1 MGALGRA
8 ITRWVMGTLVA
19 LILIGGLAAI
29 AWVGLGLV
37 GLQIPPGL
45 YVLLT
50 GGTVLLALTQGAAS
64 THRPAAPPTPPRR
77 ARSENDELLDLLIR
91 REARR
96 RSRGEAD
103 GPDEPGDPRA

>member
-19 LILIGGLAAI
+19 LVLIGGLAAI

-50 GGTVLLALTQGAAS
+50 GGTVFLALTQGAAA

-96 RSRGEAD
+96 RSRGETD
-103 GPDEPGDPRA
+103 DPDEPGDRGA

>member
-8 ITRWVMGTLVA
+8 ITRWVMAILVA

-50 GGTVLLALTQGAAS
+50 AGTVLLALTQGTAA
-64 THRPAAPPTPPRR
+64 THRPPAPPTPTRR

-96 RSRGEAD
+96 RSRGETD
-103 GPDEPGDPRA
+103 DPDEPGDRGA